1 MASDGSWDLP
11 SVTPKIDLAAE
22 MADPPPR
29 RAPSVFIDR
38 EQFARACAHA
48 GTPFTDEDVA
58 AVFEKYG
65 VVPSNPA
72 TRVAGDDEEAAR
84 RKREKQVD
92 IERFAD
98 KVLAAPRRELGQAPS
113 APIDGGPADGFE
125 GKISY
130 PPCNTPVM
138 APTGWESYHAR
149 RSADAPKESLRLE
162 WTYGASVAGVGGM
175 LQFAPRTG
183 TGTGTG
189 MRRRTRGGGGGGDD
203 DDARESTSASASG
216 SKSSS
221 AGAGHWVYVC
231 GAVGVAYDV
240 ETQTQTHFRGHDEG
254 IVCLATHPSGRW
266 AATGQAGRIPCAVIW
281 EVESG
286 KEIARLRHDV
296 GDGAVI
302 ALAFSPGDGSVGGGH
317 ARIVTICADNKHT
330 TRVWDWGGDPGWRPR
345 PRRLCAGV
353 GLNGAPCP
361 PKVRGAAWS
370 PALDRFV
377 TFGAKHVK
385 LWTPTEDAPIAAGGV
400 VAAAPPTGSRA
411 NTPVMGLVT
420 ASGSGAT
427 ADARGAGSAAG
438 TPTALP
444 AGNKRGVY
452 SARPCVFGAAAG
464 FDKGASDAL
473 CGAFLPGGGGRKFIT
488 GHRNGFLYLW
498 SDRTCERTIDAH
510 GANPVKSIAVAVVAA
525 DGDGDGDGDDD
536 EDAVE
541 VISAGGG
548 GAVRRW
554 EVVRGVVLDDA
565 ASTRTAQ
572 TPTVYPPGDA
582 AVAAAMNAAPPAV
595 AAVAATP
602 AGDVAVVT
610 AVGDL
615 WLMPRVGSPRPMT
628 HGCAGPAH
636 DVCWHPRSEGIFA
649 VAGGSARVMVR
660 DARTRDAV
668 GAAWALDPVPGKAT
682 ACAFRRVLLTLV
694 PIRPRRRGERRSLR
708 TLPGVSLRPSLA
720 FKFRPRS
727 LSTPTDAFQLHPD
740 VRLERPSAPPR
751 RITSRRRRRAT
762 TTTTTT
768 RRTAVKERPLGTPT
782 RYRRRR

>member
-1 MASDGSWDLP
+1 
-11 SVTPKIDLAAE
+11 
-22 MADPPPR
+22 
-29 RAPSVFIDR
+29 
-38 EQFARACAHA
+38 
-48 GTPFTDEDVA
+48 
-58 AVFEKYG
+58 
-65 VVPSNPA
+65 
-72 TRVAGDDEEAAR
+72 
-84 RKREKQVD
+84 
-92 IERFAD
+92 
-98 KVLAAPRRELGQAPS
+98 
-113 APIDGGPADGFE
+113 
-125 GKISY
+125 
-130 PPCNTPVM
+130 
-138 APTGWESYHAR
+138 
-149 RSADAPKESLRLE
+149 
-162 WTYGASVAGVGGM
+162 
-175 LQFAPRTG
+175 
-183 TGTGTG
+183 
-189 MRRRTRGGGGGGDD
+189 
-203 DDARESTSASASG
+203 
-216 SKSSS
+216 
-221 AGAGHWVYVC
+221 
-231 GAVGVAYDV
+231 
-240 ETQTQTHFRGHDEG
+240 
-254 IVCLATHPSGRW
+254 
-266 AATGQAGRIPCAVIW
+266 
-281 EVESG
+281 
-286 KEIARLRHDV
+286 
-296 GDGAVI
+296 
-302 ALAFSPGDGSVGGGH
+302 
-317 ARIVTICADNKHT
+317 
-330 TRVWDWGGDPGWRPR
+330 
-345 PRRLCAGV
+345 
-353 GLNGAPCP
+353 LNGAPCP